1 MVGASDSHPD
11 IHWPAGF
18 SPDQAHG
25 FCRAQAVVHA
35 PPSTAF
41 ALLTDV
47 ARWPEWVPGVT
58 EARTGA
64 VAGAFAV
71 RFHEHPFEI
80 CLGEHVPH
88 SRLGWSGIGSGV
100 QLYQAWLLT
109 PVADGTLVVTENVVR
124 GPVARSIDA
133 LAPVW
138 TERLNVLW
146 LAQLRRRLGK
156 ADGGA

>member
-1 MVGASDSHPD
+1 M
-11 IHWPAGF
+11 
-18 SPDQAHG
+18 
-25 FCRAQAVVHA
+25 HA

-47 ARWPEWVPGVT
+47 PRWPERVPGVT
-58 EARTGA
+58 GVRAGA
-64 VAGAFAV
+64 VAGTCVV

-80 CLGEHVPH
+80 SPGEHVPH
-88 SRLGWSGIGSGV
+88 NRLGWSGIGSGV

-133 LAPVW
+133 LAPLR
-138 TERLNVLW
+138 TQRLNAVW
-146 LAQLRRRLGK
+146 VAQLKRRLAN